1 MILGCFYLTVNNPT
15 QQKSSNNYFADFE
28 DVLLAYQQLEIE
40 LHTFVWV
47 KFEHKIEN
55 ETSAQFE
62 KIETEK
68 NIFYISNNIQ
78 IKNDLQDTTI
88 AKYIRTTP
96 GRILLNQAFNA

>member
-47 KFEHKIEN
+47 
-55 ETSAQFE
+55 SL
-62 KIETEK
+62 
-68 NIFYISNNIQ
+68 S
-78 IKNDLQDTTI
+78 IKLRMKPVRNL
-88 AKYIRTTP
+88 KR
-96 GRILLNQAFNA
+96 